1 MLRRRSKVPLLAE
14 IPAPQ
19 GVSSRPGALG
29 RGELGAYS
37 ALAASLAGS
46 SVTLLTGPAKTEV
59 AIGLAA
65 AATAGGH
72 RVALLECDLASPVL
86 AGALGLELEPGFSG
100 YLRGE
105 VEAPKILQ
113 PLVLAGPASGR
124 ASEPLACIVAGRADP
139 APSQLLISERC
150 NHAIERL
157 ARAYD
162 LLVVDGP
169 SLAED
174 PEALTALAEL
184 SGATILCVQRTEV
197 PRRPPPAIDGLVILA

>member
-19 GVSSRPGALG
+19 GASSRPGALG

-37 ALAASLAGS
+37 GLADSLTASPVVLA
-46 SVTLLTGPAKTEV
+46 TGPEKTDL

-65 AATAGGH
+65 AATAAGR

-86 AGALGLELEPGFSG
+86 AATLHLDPEPGFAG

-105 VEAPKILQ
+105 VEAPRVLQ

-124 ASEPLACIVAGRADP
+124 ASEPLTCVVAGRPDP
-139 APSQLLISERC
+139 PPSQLLISGRC
-150 NHAIERL
+150 RHAIERMG
-157 ARAYD
+157 RAYD
-162 LLVVDGP
+162 LTVIDGP

-174 PEALTALAEL
+174 PEALAELAEL
-184 SGATILCVQRTEV
+184 AGTTILCVERPEV
-197 PRRPPPAIDGLVILA
+197 PKRPPAAIDGLVVLG